1 MLARKRSIA
10 AMISWVECGVVVV
23 VVVELVVLPFTVRV
37 VLTVLELLFGL
48 VVVVVVVVVL
58 ITRGPYIELNALDD
72 AVAVDVV
79 AGRLKV
85 VVGRAVLVVVVLT
98 GRVVVV
104 AVRLYVFA
112 IFKSGMRSEMGV
124 VLINGSRTG

>member
-1 MLARKRSIA
+1 M
-10 AMISWVECGVVVV
+10 VVVV
-23 VVVELVVLPFTVRV
+23 VVVA
-37 VLTVLELLFGL
+37 
-48 VVVVVVVVVL
+48 VL

-79 AGRLKV
+79 SGRLKV

-104 AVRLYVFA
+104 VRLNALA